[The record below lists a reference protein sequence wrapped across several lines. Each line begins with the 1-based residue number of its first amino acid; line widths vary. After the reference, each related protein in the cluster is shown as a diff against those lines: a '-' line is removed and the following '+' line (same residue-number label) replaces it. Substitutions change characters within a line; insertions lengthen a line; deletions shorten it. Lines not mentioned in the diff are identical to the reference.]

1 MAETAIERDEI
12 VGLLVDVSDIGW
24 ASETLVRLLTRGDD
38 GEEEEADEG

>member
-1 MAETAIERDEI
+1 MAEPAIERDEI
-12 VGLLVDVSDIGW
+12 VGLLVDVSDI